1 MNFQRFALKNNK
13 KINQS
18 GVTFIELIIAVSV
31 LSIGILGLYLVIIFG
46 IGVNRQAKNLALSYE
61 IANKEIETI
70 RNTAYSDLT
79 NQTDGNFYSD
89 STDLSKLPSGSGK
102 LTIENYE
109 GSDKVKKIIVTVT
122 WQEQNVTKTTT
133 LTTLAAE
140 GGINQ

>member
-1 MNFQRFALKNNK
+1 MKNNK

-70 RNTAYSDLT
+70 RNTSYSDLV

-89 STDLSKLPSGSGK
+89 ESDLSQLPSGDGK

-122 WQEQNVTKTTT
+122 WQEQNATKNTT
-133 LTTLAAE
+133 LTTLATE